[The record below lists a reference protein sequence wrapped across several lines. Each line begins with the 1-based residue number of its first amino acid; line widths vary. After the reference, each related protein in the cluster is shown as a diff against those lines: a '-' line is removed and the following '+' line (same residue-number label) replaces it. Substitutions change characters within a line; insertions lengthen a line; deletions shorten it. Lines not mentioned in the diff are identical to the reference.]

1 MFNLK
6 TTLVSI
12 CLFYQKNK
20 LLKKALM
27 EHAGYISFREYYLII
42 TKAAEIMQNFPFFH
56 CLSYALGKV
65 TLWSFQNVILNG
77 NPVPRDQTSIKSCDF
92 RKSTGILESQVI
104 WAAIDIFLFQELKV
118 VSNLFFCSTLNF
130 KKTPYCRILQSF
142 QFLLEKH
149 VKGNP
154 KSSVV

>member
-77 NPVPRDQTSIKSCDF
+77 NPVARDQTSIKSCDF

-104 WAAIDIFLFQELKV
+104 WAPIDIFLFQELKWFQT
-118 VSNLFFCSTLNF
+118 FFSAQHSISRKLQNCH
-130 KKTPYCRILQSF
+130 ILQSF
-142 QFLLEKH
+142 
-149 VKGNP
+149 
-154 KSSVV
+154 SVSP